1 MSQVS
6 QCYLPLP
13 GLVEQKI
20 RHNRRVALL
29 SPRASPEE
37 SSSWLAGLTGPL
49 NLFFQVTGDQAVYEN
64 EVVAARDVKSWSHG
78 SITRDSIFR

>member
-6 QCYLPLP
+6 QCYLLLP

-20 RHNRRVALL
+20 QHNSRGALL
-29 SPRASPEE
+29 STRASPEE
-37 SSSWLAGLTGPL
+37 SSFWRAGMTGPL

-64 EVVAARDVKSWSHG
+64 EVLATRDVKSWSHG

>member
-6 QCYLPLP
+6 QCHLPLP
-13 GLVEQKI
+13 ALVEQKLQ
-20 RHNRRVALL
+20 HNRVALL

-37 SSSWLAGLTGPL
+37 SSFWLAGMTGPL
-49 NLFFQVTGDQAVYEN
+49 NLFFQVMGDQAVYEN
-64 EVVAARDVKSWSHG
+64 EVLAARDVKSWSHG